1 MKGKGRLRAPF
12 FTGENML
19 SYHDLLEL
27 VGKGVIYNLESNE
40 QVQAS
45 SIDVRLG
52 HQILQEFDGERFL
65 DLRERDALGT
75 WRFDMRQGGGYY
87 DLRPGE
93 FVLAH
98 TMEMFNMPDD
108 LSATF
113 QLKST
118 SARSGLGHILA
129 VHVDPGFNNS
139 ALTLELYN
147 ITRYH
152 TIRLHPGDF
161 IGQMIFYR
169 HAPVPKYAS
178 YRTKGRYNGDLT
190 VSGVKP

>member
-1 MKGKGRLRAPF
+1 
-12 FTGENML
+12 ML
-19 SYHDLLEL
+19 GYHDLLEL
-27 VGKGVIYNLESNE
+27 VEKGVIYNLESNE

-52 HQILQEFDGERFL
+52 PHILKEYDGEQHL
-65 DLRERDALGT
+65 DIRERDPLRT
-75 WRFDMRQGGGYY
+75 WLFDMSQWDGFY
-87 DLRPGE
+87 DLAPGE

-118 SARSGLGHILA
+118 RARSGLDHTLA
-129 VHVDPGFNNS
+129 AHVDPGFNNS

-152 TIRLHPGDF
+152 TIRLRPGDY